1 MNLNEVSDKHLHE
14 LERLTKELLEVMRRA
29 KLLDQPVTELLR
41 HMETEAET
49 ARRMRFDQVNPEYR
63 GY

>member
-14 LERLTKELLEVMRRA
+14 LERLTKELLEIMRRA
-29 KLLDQPVTELLR
+29 KLLDHPATALLR
-41 HMETEAET
+41 QLEAEAET
-49 ARRMRFDQVNPEYR
+49 TRRLRFDEVNPEFR